1 MMEKDG
7 YIFVY
12 SMTSKHSLDELQHF
26 YVLHQQIN
34 EVRINEHRSVP
45 IVLVANKKDL
55 VDGDTGNA
63 AQVPTEMGK
72 EQAMQWGAKYIET
85 SAFNGEN
92 VEQVFKTFIQ
102 LVREGRSPKPPA
114 PTGFCSLL

>member
-26 YVLHQQIN
+26 YILHQQIN

-55 VDGDTGNA
+55 VAGQDSNI
-63 AQVPTEMGK
+63 AQVPTEVGEDK
-72 EQAMQWGAKYIET
+72 ALQWGAKYIET
-85 SAFNGEN
+85 SAYSGEN

-102 LVREGRSPKPPA
+102 MVREGRAPKPPA
-114 PTGFCSLL
+114 PTGFCTLL

>member
-26 YVLHQQIN
+26 YILHQQIN

-55 VDGDTGNA
+55 ISDNDAGA
-63 AQVPTEMGK
+63 AQVPTEVGK
-72 EQAMQWGAKYIET
+72 EQAKLWGAKYIET
-85 SAFNGEN
+85 SAFSGEN

-102 LVREGRSPKPPA
+102 LVREGRSPKPPT
-114 PTGFCSLL
+114 PTGFCTLL